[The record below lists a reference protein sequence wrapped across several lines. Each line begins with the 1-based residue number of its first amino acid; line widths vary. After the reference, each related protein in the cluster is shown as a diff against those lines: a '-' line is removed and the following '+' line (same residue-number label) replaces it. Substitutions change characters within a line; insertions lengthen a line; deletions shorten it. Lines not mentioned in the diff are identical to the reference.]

1 MTAARDFGRPRPRVS
16 RFGLPPTA
24 APHRRE
30 IAYDSQEPRPFQL
43 AVGSLRQAILSVNR
57 RFWRD
62 FELWHHPRGQ
72 RRGRAPAPGQG
83 GGPRA
88 GRHGDRHWTRR
99 RRCRRPEAPGKS
111 TRACGGAASRSSRP
125 DRSHRYPGP
134 DNPLPRT
141 RRSGTKHQTI
151 RSHRGGSS
159 APRPSNRQPRH
170 FPGVGL
176 GGGSASDRLGLAQG
190 WPVLLSAEAPSTLS
204 CCQRGARARTR
215 CRRSARRSGGRR
227 RRRC

>member
-88 GRHGDRHWTRR
+88 GRHGDGPNLAHRTSSSRR
-99 RRCRRPEAPGKS
+99 VVGDSEFDVRKRP
-111 TRACGGAASRSSRP
+111 SRSP
-125 DRSHRYPGP
+125 PYPCAGF
-134 DNPLPRT
+134 R
-141 RRSGTKHQTI
+141 
-151 RSHRGGSS
+151 
-159 APRPSNRQPRH
+159 
-170 FPGVGL
+170 
-176 GGGSASDRLGLAQG
+176 
-190 WPVLLSAEAPSTLS
+190 
-204 CCQRGARARTR
+204 RTR
-215 CRRSARRSGGRR
+215 CEFRVWGRSAAWPAPPSMDETRRPDASCNCRGFARMSTQRQRQPHGMS
-227 RRRC
+227 